1 MLRITMGLASLLL
14 ALPATGQDS
23 SADYT
28 RDYQRQA
35 LAIYRHVIGLRTAE
49 GHGKVPEM
57 ANYLAGLFRD
67 AGFSEDEVHVLAQRT
82 LEGEEVASLVV
93 QYRGNGLSGKKPVLF
108 LAHMD
113 VVVLQ

>member
-35 LAIYRHVIGLRTAE
+35 LAIYRHVAAVAGSGFQRHERLR
-49 GHGKVPEM
+49 
-57 ANYLAGLFRD
+57 
-67 AGFSEDEVHVLAQRT
+67 
-82 LEGEEVASLVV
+82 GEP
-93 QYRGNGLSGKKPVLF
+93 G
-108 LAHMD
+108 
-113 VVVLQ
+113 